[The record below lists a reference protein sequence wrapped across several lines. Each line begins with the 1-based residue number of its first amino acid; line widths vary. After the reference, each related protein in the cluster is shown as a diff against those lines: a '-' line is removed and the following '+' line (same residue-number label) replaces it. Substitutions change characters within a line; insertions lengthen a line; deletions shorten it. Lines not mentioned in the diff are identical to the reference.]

1 MDNLDIQYLRVSI
14 EGKKMYDCNIVVI
27 DDDKI
32 TLELVQIILEEL
44 ISGEIY
50 SFSDSKEGLAFVESD
65 KMDNIA
71 IVICDWLMPDVSGLD
86 ILAALRKNSAV
97 CPFLMVTANATKKLV
112 LDSMRLGATDFIV
125 KPFHTNDLLDKVE
138 RLIRDA
144 DNN

>member
-1 MDNLDIQYLRVSI
+1 
-14 EGKKMYDCNIVVI
+14 MYDCNIVVI
-27 DDDKI
+27 DDDNI

-50 SFSDSKEGLAFVESD
+50 TFSDSKEGLEFIKSD

-71 IVICDWLMPDVSGLD
+71 MVICDWLMPDVSGLD
-86 ILAALRKNSAV
+86 ILVALRENYAI

-112 LDSMRLGATDFIV
+112 VDSMRLGASDFIV

-144 DNN
+144 DIN